1 MQVKFANKTLE
12 KCANDLRRA
21 KRRWRTAGVAE
32 AYVERIPVLMAIEEL
47 EQLHQFRGFHFHAL
61 HGQRRGQ
68 YAITL
73 SGLWRLVFELG
84 ADEGEILIVEVKD
97 YHD

>member
-1 MQVKFANKTLE
+1 M
-12 KCANDLRRA
+12 
-21 KRRWRTAGVAE
+21 AE
-32 AYVERIPVLMAIEEL
+32 AYVARVPVLMAIDDL
-47 EQLHQFRGFHFHAL
+47 DQLHQFRGFNFHAL

-73 SGLWRLVFELG
+73 RGLWRLIFELG
-84 ADEGEILIVEVKD
+84 TDEDEILIVEVKD